1 MDTFKQFWAHY
12 GSLTKMILL
21 IVLCILPTVVLL
33 FYQNRAFIDIGLLL
47 TSILFVAFIL
57 PINKQRKKFLENRKK
72 VGNNS

>member
-21 IVLCILPTVVLL
+21 IVLCIFPTVVLL

-72 VGNNS
+72 VGNKS

>member
-12 GSLTKMILL
+12 GSLTKMVLL

-33 FYQNRAFIDIGLLL
+33 FYQNREFIDIGLLL

-57 PINKQRKKFLENRKK
+57 PINKQRKIFLENRKK
-72 VGNNS
+72 VGNKS

>member
-72 VGNNS
+72 VGNKS